1 MRGPRKFARVPLER
15 RRNKKREWGRGG
27 EVKGEEEEE
36 GKGRESEKGKGE
48 GGETEGMPF
57 HREIVTDSRR

>member
-15 RRNKKREWGRGG
+15 RRNKKKKREGG
-27 EVKGEEEEE
+27 E
-36 GKGRESEKGKGE
+36 GREKRRKRGRTGSRKREKE

>member
-1 MRGPRKFARVPLER
+1 MGE
-15 RRNKKREWGRGG
+15 GG
-27 EVKGEEEEE
+27 EVKGEEEED

>member
-1 MRGPRKFARVPLER
+1 MGE
-15 RRNKKREWGRGG
+15 EG
-27 EVKGEEEEE
+27 EVKEEEEE
-36 GKGRESEKGKGE
+36 EQGKGRESEKGKGE